1 MRENIRRSV
10 MKTDYKNWMPKGMV
24 MGSGCSAAVFLILS
38 IVFALAPISG
48 GVQKVLLPILLI
60 LTVLCLFVTVWMYLM
75 YRAFSYNGSRKMS
88 KQIIDGVAA
97 YVNVPD
103 GGKGL
108 DVGCGSGALTIACA
122 KRNPKASFTGIDRWG
137 KEYAS
142 FSKNLCESNSKAE
155 GVGNTSFM
163 QGDAT
168 VLPFED
174 ETFDAVTS
182 NYVYHNIPSRDRQ
195 AILLETLRT
204 LKKGGTFAIH
214 DIMSKAKYG
223 DMQSFVQKLKDM
235 GYSEVKLVDTTNG
248 MFMSKWES
256 TWMGLSGSSILMGR
270 K

>member
-1 MRENIRRSV
+1 

-24 MGSGCSAAVFLILS
+24 MGVMWGTLVFLILS
-38 IVFALAPISG
+38 VILAILPIPHTAKVISVSILLVITVVFAIMTL
-48 GVQKVLLPILLI
+48 
-60 LTVLCLFVTVWMYLM
+60 WMFLM
-75 YRAFSYNGSRKMS
+75 YRAFSYDGKRKMS
-88 KQIIDGVAA
+88 AQIISGVAS
-97 YVNVPD
+97 YVKIPE

-122 KRNPKASFTGIDRWG
+122 KRNPKASMTGIDRWG

-142 FSKNLCESNSKAE
+142 FSKNLCEQNSKAE
-155 GVGNTSFM
+155 GASNTSFM
-163 QGDAT
+163 QGDA
-168 VLPFED
+168 VKLPFED

-223 DMQSFVQKLKDM
+223 DIQSFAKKLKDM
-235 GYSEVKLVDTTNG
+235 GYSEVELIDTTNG
-248 MFMSKWES
+248 KFMSKWES
-256 TWMGLSGSSILMGR
+256 TWMGLSGSTILVG
-270 K
+270 KK

>member
-1 MRENIRRSV
+1 
-10 MKTDYKNWMPKGMV
+10 MKADYKNWMPKGMV
-24 MGSGCSAAVFLILS
+24 TGTGCGTIASLVLFLILGVS
-38 IVFALAPISG
+38 PIVPEGSAKRVIG
-48 GVQKVLLPILLI
+48 IVLLI
-60 LTVLCLFVTVWMYLM
+60 LTVIFCASTIWMYLM
-75 YRAFSYNGSRKMS
+75 YRAFSYNGKRQMS
-88 KQIIDGVAA
+88 KQIIEGVAS
-97 YVNVPD
+97 YVSIPD

-122 KRNPKASFTGIDRWG
+122 KKNPGASFIGIDRWG

-155 GVGNTSFM
+155 GVNNTSFM
-163 QGDAT
+163 QGDACK
-168 VLPFED
+168 LPFED

-182 NYVYHNIPSRDRQ
+182 NYVYHNIPSSDRQ

-223 DMQSFVQKLKDM
+223 DMQAFVQKLKDM
-235 GYSEVKLVDTTNG
+235 GYDDVKIIDTTSG
-248 MFMSKWES
+248 MFINKWES
-256 TWMGLSGSSILMGR
+256 TWMGLSGSAILLGR

>member
-1 MRENIRRSV
+1 
-10 MKTDYKNWMPKGMV
+10 MKADYKNWMPRGMV
-24 MGSGCSAAVFLILS
+24 MGTGVGTIAFLVLYLIFGVSSIIPEGNTKRVIGIVFL
-38 IVFALAPISG
+38 VLAIIFC
-48 GVQKVLLPILLI
+48 VATI
-60 LTVLCLFVTVWMYLM
+60 WMYLM
-75 YRAFSYNGSRKMS
+75 YRAFSYNGKRQMS
-88 KQIIDGVAA
+88 KQIIEGVAS
-97 YVNVPD
+97 YVSIPD

-122 KRNPKASFTGIDRWG
+122 KKNLAASFTGIDRWG

-155 GVGNTSFM
+155 GVSNTSFM
-163 QGDAT
+163 QGDACK
-168 VLPFED
+168 LPFED

-182 NYVYHNIPSRDRQ
+182 NYVYHNIPSSDRQ

-223 DMQSFVQKLKDM
+223 DMQAFVQKLKDM
-235 GYSEVKLVDTTNG
+235 GYDDVKFVDTTSG

-256 TWMGLSGSSILMGR
+256 TWMGLSGSAILMGR